1 MAAAR
6 KVVELSI
13 TEVEQAE
20 LQSIARS
27 RTEPASRVE
36 RARILLRY
44 RDDLSSY
51 GVGIAVGVTH
61 QTVQRCLA
69 RASRFGVMAALD
81 DSPRPGKEPEITLE
95 ARAWLVSLACQKAKD
110 VGYPHELWTTRLLAR
125 HAREHA
131 PNAGHVCLARIAQGT
146 VCKILAEQEVKPHKV
161 RYYLER
167 RDPAFEAK
175 MAEVLCVYQEVAIL
189 RAVESDAVKASAETD
204 PGTANKTV
212 EKAVPNVAFISYD
225 EKPGIQAIA
234 NTAPDLPPVADQHP
248 CVARDHEYKRHGTLS
263 LLAGIDLLTGQVHA
277 CVENRHR
284 SREFIGFLKKLDTA
298 YPSDTAIK
306 IILDNHSA
314 HVSKE
319 TNKWLAEQR
328 DGRFSFVFTPKHG
341 LWLNL
346 VEGFFSK
353 MARSVL
359 RRTRVASKAE
369 LKQRILAYL
378 DDINREPVV
387 HTCSY
392 RITLPARY
400 DSFH

>member
-1 MAAAR
+1 
-6 KVVELSI
+6 
-13 TEVEQAE
+13 
-20 LQSIARS
+20 
-27 RTEPASRVE
+27 
-36 RARILLRY
+36 
-44 RDDLSSY
+44 
-51 GVGIAVGVTH
+51 
-61 QTVQRCLA
+61 
-69 RASRFGVMAALD
+69 
-81 DSPRPGKEPEITLE
+81 
-95 ARAWLVSLACQKAKD
+95 
-110 VGYPHELWTTRLLAR
+110 
-125 HAREHA
+125 
-131 PNAGHVCLARIAQGT
+131 
-146 VCKILAEQEVKPHKV
+146 VKPHKV

-189 RAVESDAVKASAETD
+189 RAVESDAVKACPERD
-204 PGTANKTV
+204 PGTANKA
-212 EKAVPNVAFISYD
+212 EPNVAFISYD

-234 NTAPDLPPVADQHP
+234 NTAPDLPPVANEHP
-248 CVARDHEYKRHGTLS
+248 CVARDHEYKRHGILS

-284 SREFIGFLKKLDTA
+284 SREFIGFLKKLDAA

-328 DGRFSFVFTPKHG
+328 DDRFTFVFTPKHG
-341 LWLNL
+341 SWLNL

-359 RRTRVASKAE
+359 RRIRVASKAE

-387 HTCSY
+387 HTWSY
-392 RITLPARY
+392 RITLPA
-400 DSFH
+400 